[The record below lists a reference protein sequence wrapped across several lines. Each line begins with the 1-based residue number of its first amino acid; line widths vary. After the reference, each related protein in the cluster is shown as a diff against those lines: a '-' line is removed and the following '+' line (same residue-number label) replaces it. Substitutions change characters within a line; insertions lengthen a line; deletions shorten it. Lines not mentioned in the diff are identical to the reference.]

1 MIRPSHVSSENN
13 GTQTKALNPCVLRR
27 REKEYTMCEHQS
39 CWSLKALV
47 ITTERDASNPQSNAH
62 PGGIC
67 PWRRDR
73 NPLTPTETESLC
85 NSAPSDKSYSY
96 CIWWILSFPP
106 IRLSCCFRSVCLC
119 MCVRLKQY
127 CVEYQTLKSI
137 LILRYMYLSISIS
150 SGITLCFPFH
160 ISK

>member
-1 MIRPSHVSSENN
+1 MIRPSHVLGENN

-62 PGGIC
+62 RGGIC

-119 MCVRLKQY
+119 MCVRLYKAVLCGISNIKIDFNIEIY
-127 CVEYQTLKSI
+127 VSEYFHFF
-137 LILRYMYLSISIS
+137 RYNISIS
-150 SGITLCFPFH
+150 H
-160 ISK
+160 